1 MGDLETE
8 FQTGASHAALIAELS
23 SLQELLAEK
32 DNQLS
37 NLVDQ
42 LNDRNHLL
50 TEQDKPLAGWSS
62 GSGSSGRNQTAQVAA
77 KASGPEAQWP
87 GRIDAGE

>member
-1 MGDLETE
+1 MGDWETE
-8 FQTGASHAALIAELS
+8 FQAGASHAALMAELS
-23 SLQELLAEK
+23 SLRELLAEK

-42 LNDRNHLL
+42 LNDRNHRL

-62 GSGSSGRNQTAQVAA
+62 
-77 KASGPEAQWP
+77 
-87 GRIDAGE
+87 